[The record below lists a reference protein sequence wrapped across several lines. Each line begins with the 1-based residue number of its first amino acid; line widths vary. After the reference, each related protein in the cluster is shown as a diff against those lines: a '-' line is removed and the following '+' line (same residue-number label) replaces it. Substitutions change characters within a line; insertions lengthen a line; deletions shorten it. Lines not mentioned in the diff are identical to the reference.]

1 MPNSIPKPETLLARY
16 FVELRMKNWSQTTI
30 DRRSYSIGMFLTWCR
45 ERGIDEV
52 DEITEPSIEAF
63 RRYLFHY
70 RNARSG
76 KTLKFC
82 TQSSYLSA
90 VRHWLDWL
98 CNENWLRSNPAEQI
112 ELPKEEQRLPASH
125 LTLSEVESLINAPD
139 LTAGVGLRDRA
150 ILETFYSTG
159 MRRSELANLQQYDL
173 DAERRLITIRQGKG
187 RKDRVVP
194 LGQRGLDWI
203 TKYQANVRPKLL
215 NDPSDTLFLS
225 TLGNAIHPNNLSAMV
240 RGYLV
245 AVGIT
250 KRGSCHMLRHTAATL
265 MLENGADLRS
275 IQTLLGHQN
284 LNTTQIYTHV
294 TIQRLREVHDQ
305 THPAKPDDLPPKA
318 PPQP

>member
-1 MPNSIPKPETLLARY
+1 
-16 FVELRMKNWSQTTI
+16 
-30 DRRSYSIGMFLTWCR
+30 MFLTWCR

-52 DEITEPSIEAF
+52 VEITESSVEGF

-76 KTLKFC
+76 KALKFC

-98 CNENWLRSNPAEQI
+98 CNENWLRSNPAEHI

-194 LGQRGLDWI
+194 LGKRALDWI
-203 TKYQANVRPKLL
+203 TKYQSDVRPKLL
-215 NDPSDTLFLS
+215 DEPTDSDTF
-225 TLGNAIHPNNLSAMV
+225 
-240 RGYLV
+240 
-245 AVGIT
+245 
-250 KRGSCHMLRHTAATL
+250 TAAL
-265 MLENGADLRS
+265 QRRRPRRPAVLHGPDRS
-275 IQTLLGHQN
+275 IEIAGTCNYGSNPEHSITDPEHWKSKL
-284 LNTTQIYTHV
+284 
-294 TIQRLREVHDQ
+294 
-305 THPAKPDDLPPKA
+305 KPRVSMGCA
-318 PPQP
+318 